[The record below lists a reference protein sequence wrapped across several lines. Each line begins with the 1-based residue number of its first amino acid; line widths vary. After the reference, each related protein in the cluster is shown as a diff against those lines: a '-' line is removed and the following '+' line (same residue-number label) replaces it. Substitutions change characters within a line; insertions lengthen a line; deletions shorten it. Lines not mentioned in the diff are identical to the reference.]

1 MNSRTSFFSFGS
13 KLISAGKDVSL
24 FSDKKRISNTGKLD
38 KILLWGIYK
47 KRKTRLGEKGVVYTY
62 NAGIVVS
69 WFCERS
75 SLTRC
80 APLEIVSMRDESKA
94 YRTNHGEVM
103 ACA

>member
-47 KRKTRLGEKGVVYTY
+47 KRKTRLGEKGVVLRTMQGLLL
-62 NAGIVVS
+62 AGSV
-69 WFCERS
+69 
-75 SLTRC
+75 
-80 APLEIVSMRDESKA
+80 RDRVLQDA
-94 YRTNHGEVM
+94 LH
-103 ACA
+103 